1 MMYHPLYTAAAA
13 AAVAAVVAL
22 HWGARTYHLLDP
34 YTLNWNKNSHL
45 GNSTY
50 STYDPVSS
58 NTDSYIVVGG
68 IRESQVI

>member
-13 AAVAAVVAL
+13 AAVATVVAV

-34 YTLNWNKNSHL
+34 YTLNWNKKSYS
-45 GNSTY
+45 GNYTY

-58 NTDSYIVVGG
+58 KTDSNIEISTYLIMVA
-68 IRESQVI
+68 